1 MPVYLQIL
9 AEALGRVQPCFQIS
23 SATLPYTS
31 IFPPGPRF
39 SSVSS
44 HCPGTPPLNGRTTS
58 KMYSLLPMAVLSDP
72 VLLQHTLLN
81 GKGTQQEGH
90 PHEGCK
96 TL

>member
-1 MPVYLQIL
+1 
-9 AEALGRVQPCFQIS
+9 
-23 SATLPYTS
+23 
-31 IFPPGPRF
+31 
-39 SSVSS
+39 
-44 HCPGTPPLNGRTTS
+44 
-58 KMYSLLPMAVLSDP
+58 MYSLLPMAVLSDP